1 MKLSRVLLFYFPLLA
16 VLIGAALYF
25 AYHPGGVTLQWLG
38 YRLDMH
44 VGAAVFLIVVAY
56 LLLQFVWWLVGLV
69 LRSPRSF
76 SLALSNS
83 RKAKGYRAL
92 TRGLTAVAAG
102 DAGEARRQAKIAHDL
117 LGEPPLTLLLAAQAA
132 QLAGDEASAERY
144 FAHLTHAP
152 ETALL
157 GLRGLTTGAL
167 KRGDE
172 TAALTHAEK
181 AMAVAPQAA
190 WAAET
195 AHRLQVKSGKLD
207 LAKDSLNHL
216 ARAGGMNP
224 KEAQR
229 RRAALLTEQARHI
242 LSEPGN
248 AEETGKAQALAREAV
263 KLAGDLVPARLAM
276 GRALLRQGKAREA
289 ARLIEQVWD
298 DQPHVALG
306 RFYLEAVGGDSPLD
320 RAQRVQRLVKQ
331 NPDHAESHRIA
342 ADAALTAKLW
352 GEARRH
358 LQRLMELEQEPGGQ
372 SNPTVDTCRRMARL
386 EAGEHGA
393 GSTGERQW
401 LDAAARARADADW
414 ICESCGTPGAGG
426 SETAGWQLCCP
437 RCDAIDS
444 LVWRA
449 GSFPRQASLEGGLVL
464 DHAPAE
470 SGLLAMTG
478 VQPGAQG
485 VGSGAGPSPATP
497 VGGTPP
503 LGPIPHGSVGPHPAA
518 SSSAAQGASQGASQA
533 SPARES
539 TETVPIGASVDA
551 ARRVN

>member
-1 MKLSRVLLFYFPLLA
+1 MRLSRVLLVYLPLLA
-16 VLIGAALYF
+16 ILVGAALYF
-25 AYHPGGVTLQWLG
+25 AYNPGGVTLEWLG

-44 VGAAVFLIVVAY
+44 VGAAVFLIVVLY
-56 LLLQFVWWLVGLV
+56 LLLQFAWWLVGLV

-76 SLALSNS
+76 STARSNA

-92 TRGLTAVAAG
+92 TRGMTAVAAG
-102 DAGEARRQAKIAHDL
+102 DATEARRQAKIAHDL

-172 TAALTHAEK
+172 AAALTHAEK
-181 AMAVAPQAA
+181 AMNVAPQAA

-195 AHRLQVKSGKLD
+195 AHRLQVKSGKLE
-207 LAKDSLNHL
+207 LARESLNQL
-216 ARAGGMNP
+216 ARAGGLNP

-229 RRAALLTEQARHI
+229 RRAALLTEQARRI

-248 AEETGKAQALAREAV
+248 AEETGRAQALAREAV
-263 KLAGDLVPARLAM
+263 KLAGDLVPARLCL
-276 GRALLRQGKAREA
+276 GRALLRQGKVREA
-289 ARLIEQVWD
+289 ARLVEQVWD
-298 DQPHVALG
+298 DQPHAALG

-320 RAQRVQRLVKQ
+320 RAQRVERLVKQ

-358 LQRLMELEQEPGGQ
+358 LQRLTEIEQSGGATGP
-372 SNPTVDTCRRMARL
+372 SADTCRRMARL
-386 EAGEHGA
+386 EAGEHGP
-393 GSTGERQW
+393 GSAGERQW
-401 LDAAARARADADW
+401 LDAAARARPDADW

-426 SETAGWQLCCP
+426 PETAGWQLCCP

-449 GSFPRQASLEGGLVL
+449 GSAAQRHALDGGLTIE
-464 DHAPAE
+464 HAPEEAH
-470 SGLLAMTG
+470 GLLSAPPAGYTATAPA
-478 VQPGAQG
+478 PG
-485 VGSGAGPSPATP
+485 GAASS
-497 VGGTPP
+497 
-503 LGPIPHGSVGPHPAA
+503 GPIPHGSSGLHGAGQPSGPVEPGEA
-518 SSSAAQGASQGASQA
+518 
-533 SPARES
+533 
-539 TETVPIGASVDA
+539 VPIGASVDA